1 MIGWSKDIR
10 WTEREDGGGW
20 GGGGGGRGG
29 ENGEAALPTIDFIQ
43 LLLVIAVDSSY
54 LPFGPERK
62 VAFKVV

>member
-1 MIGWSKDIR
+1 MEQGHPVDRARGWWR
-10 WTEREDGGGW
+10 L
-20 GGGGGGRGG
+20 GGGGGRGG